1 MKHDS
6 YFQAFT
12 LHCAGP
18 RRFSR
23 FSTLCGG
30 GFPTCFFPKLSKNL
44 LFQLLLLGLFAHQ
57 NTYAQIVPEAVQC
70 NDIIMQMVESTD
82 PNCSGQECNRAFFQV
97 RLATNGAFVPSGG
110 SNTNTFYLAYEEVS
124 VVVQMGGSD
133 LSALDSVET
142 ENCFQSGGFTQPTY
156 SVHSIETASRTVS
169 FQLTNPDENG
179 PVITFTKLT
188 GQNVWVANLFIVVMS
203 TYPSVSIQP
212 TFLAATYHFG
222 STKCTYP
229 GSPLSPNYLQA
240 ITATY
245 TAPAAPTAL
254 ETAACLQ
261 FGTFDQNNKLL
272 PVEIANSGS
281 TPKSVR
287 YLNFTFDVTPTN
299 LMTPPVL
306 TNFIQTP
313 VYQKRIPIPGT
324 NNYRFFVRFA
334 APNLP
339 IGLDPAGGPAAKKKL
354 FDLKVEGPQ
363 LQTLKTTVQVCF
375 VSGQIR
381 TESYN
386 GAGSCKAVCI
396 NSSCQDIM
404 FGQAN
409 YCNPPDFILRIRG
422 DQQSSNCSLLRS
434 TVTLGWNS
442 VPDTF
447 NFERI
452 KITLKF
458 TLGNGVS
465 IANIGTNSFGCPAS
479 NTTCNPIGTY
489 NNCFS
494 INGNEVSFCFFPLTA
509 TKVYKDSGFEIFFN
523 TAKGCVGGVTVTEAL
538 VDIAGSPACVPS
550 IEIQDFPLCP
560 PLLAGKILD
569 EQHESIDD
577 VKVLIHR
584 NPVSA
589 SCPDE
594 MLIPGNQPYALCA
607 CGYGV
612 GANYEIKPWHLINN
626 HDGYLTGVSTYD
638 LVLISK
644 HILGLELLGSP
655 YKIIAADINK
665 SNSVTTFDIVE
676 IRKLILG
683 IYDTLPYVKAQS
695 WRYVDADYIFSNPAN
710 PFTVPPFPETILLD
724 SLPDTTANFVAVK
737 LGDVNNTHSDN
748 LLPFRPSPRTGNF
761 TVEYPATTARPGEY
775 ITLPFVYRGTETLA
789 AFQLGL
795 TFDPQRLELVG
806 PSAGDLPGTSPDCFG
821 LTQSA
826 AGRIKVVWLA
836 MEPENYLTEGLM
848 LFQLTFRVLGRG
860 SLKNAPLVR
869 TDDAVLENLGFRT
882 DGAAYGLLTNAAPA
896 AERSPAPVSDA
907 AIKVTC
913 LPNPAPGGVTLQL
926 DSPVEK
932 PVTVAVFSAFGVRR
946 FYRELTLTTGVTRL
960 ELPEATAWPA
970 GVYVWKLNAGKD
982 KIQGTFI
989 KP

>member
-1 MKHDS
+1 MTVIFKRS
-6 YFQAFT
+6 PSIAQVRAGSPAFQ
-12 LHCAGP
+12 
-18 RRFSR
+18 RFA
-23 FSTLCGG
+23 GG

-44 LFQLLLLGLFAHQ
+44 LFQLLFLGLFAHQ

-70 NDIIMQMVESTD
+70 NDIIMQM
-82 PNCSGQECNRAFFQV
+82 
-97 RLATNGAFVPSGG
+97 
-110 SNTNTFYLAYEEVS
+110 
-124 VVVQMGGSD
+124 
-133 LSALDSVET
+133 
-142 ENCFQSGGFTQPTY
+142 
-156 SVHSIETASRTVS
+156 IETTD
-169 FQLTNPDENG
+169 L
-179 PVITFTKLT
+179 
-188 GQNVWVANLFIVVMS
+188 
-203 TYPSVSIQP
+203 
-212 TFLAATYHFG
+212 
-222 STKCTYP
+222 YP
-229 GSPLSPNYLQA
+229 GSPLSPNYLQT

-254 ETAACLQ
+254 ETATCLQ

-281 TPKSVR
+281 TSKSVR

-386 GAGSCKAVCI
+386 GAGSCKAVC
-396 NSSCQDIM
+396 
-404 FGQAN
+404 F
-409 YCNPPDFILRIRG
+409 
-422 DQQSSNCSLLRS
+422 
-434 TVTLGWNS
+434 
-442 VPDTF
+442 
-447 NFERI
+447 
-452 KITLKF
+452 
-458 TLGNGVS
+458 
-465 IANIGTNSFGCPAS
+465 
-479 NTTCNPIGTY
+479 
-489 NNCFS
+489 
-494 INGNEVSFCFFPLTA
+494 
-509 TKVYKDSGFEIFFN
+509 KDSGFEIFFN

-612 GANYEIKPWHLINN
+612 GANYEIKSWHLINN